1 MTLLILGQTSQPN
14 QVKKMRLSK
23 IKLAGFKSFV
33 DATTINFPSNLTGI
47 VGPNGCGKSNTID
60 AVRWVMGESSAKH
73 LRGASMDDVI
83 FNGSSARKPI
93 DMAAVELI
101 FDNSEGKLGGQYANY
116 AEISVKRQVS
126 RDGASKYSLNGT
138 RCRKRD
144 VADLFLGTGLG
155 PRSYAIIEQGMISRL
170 IEAKPEELRHFLE
183 EAAGISKYK
192 ERRRETETRIRHTRE
207 NLERLSDLREE
218 IGIQLA
224 KLQRQSRSAERYK
237 EFKQEERQLKA
248 EHLTLHWRELKAE
261 LDIRDKEIQA
271 TETSLQQVIAQQRA
285 AESEIESQR
294 QQSTQS
300 NEILNNVQAEYYRLG
315 ADISAKEQNIKHSQD
330 LLQRQQT
337 DLEQIQIALADAGHA
352 ILSDKQEVEEC
363 QQNLLSEQPKLEH
376 LKAQEVASTEHYS
389 TAEQA
394 KQKWQQTWDEIN
406 QRYSAAS
413 QTAQLERSRMEQLE
427 RHVQQLQ
434 QRLQKIDVEKQALRG
449 ENLQEQISDLNI
461 LLTKST
467 TEKEEHEQ
475 QLSEA
480 IANIKKTREQIVSKE
495 QQSADVRRSIHQKQG
510 SLSSMEALQ
519 EAALGKTDKAA
530 QQWLEKNGISNNA
543 RFAEQLSVSEGWEL
557 AVETVLGDTLE
568 AICVDNIEPFSSVF
582 DSLKDSNLSL
592 VESQRENTR
601 TEAASTNA
609 SAAVSSEWLL
619 AKVSSSVDT
628 SQFLFGIRCS
638 DNLDD
643 ALKVRSTLLNG
654 ESIITKNGIW
664 LGTNWIRIRRESDS
678 NSGVLAR
685 ESSIRELQHE
695 LIGHEAG
702 AEKISAELTGLR
714 GTLQTNEQQR
724 EEIQVV
730 LNSIHSRL
738 NEIKAQISARE
749 SRHQH
754 ITSRD
759 KDLAVE
765 LEETQNLIN
774 REESDIATA
783 TRNRNA
789 ALENAEK
796 MEADKK
802 VLQGER
808 DELQQQLQQHRT
820 RQQQH
825 QDQVHQLA
833 IRVEGLKTRLSGLQ
847 HNIQRMEQAQT
858 AQLQRK
864 QNLEALLS
872 QSLLPT
878 EQLESELKTLLE
890 QRLLSEE
897 ALAEARRK
905 VEAITQTLRTLE
917 QQRSEFEQS
926 SQSVRAKLEKCRLDS
941 QEIRVRSKTTLE
953 QLAETAFELEA
964 TLEKLAQLE
973 AETEPASSQQWE
985 TRLSIVATKISRLG
999 AINLAAID
1007 EYKEQLQRK
1016 EYLDAQDQDVTAA
1029 LEILEQAIAKID
1041 KETRS
1046 RFKETFDHVNSRIKD
1061 MFPRLFG
1068 GGTAFLE
1075 MTGDDL
1081 LSTGVTI
1088 MARPPGKRISNIHL
1102 MSGGEKALTAVA
1114 LVFAIFE
1121 LNPAPFCMLD
1131 EVDAPLDE
1139 ANVGRFCQLVKEMS
1153 NRVQFIF
1160 ITHNKTTM
1168 EMSEHLSGVTMRE
1181 SGVSRLV
1188 SVDVA
1193 EAATMAGVGA

>member
-1 MTLLILGQTSQPN
+1 
-14 QVKKMRLSK
+14 MRLSK

-33 DATTINFPSNLTGI
+33 DPTTINFPSNLTGI

-93 DMAAVELI
+93 DMASVELL

-126 RDGASKYSLNGT
+126 RDGQSKYSLNGT

-170 IEAKPEELRHFLE
+170 IEAKPEELRNFLE

-218 IGIQLA
+218 IDKQLSR
-224 KLQRQSRSAERYK
+224 LQRQSRSAEQYK
-237 EFKQEERQLKA
+237 ELKQHERELKA

-261 LDIRDKEIQA
+261 LDTRDQEIQRI
-271 TETSLQQVIAQQRA
+271 ETSLQQVIAEQRST
-285 AESEIESQR
+285 ETEIESDR
-294 QQSTQS
+294 QQGIES

-315 ADISAKEQNIKHSQD
+315 ADISAKEQNIKHQQD
-330 LLQRQQT
+330 LQQRQQT
-337 DLEQIQIALADAGHA
+337 DLEQIDIALADASQA
-352 ILSDKQEVEEC
+352 IESDKQSIEEF
-363 QQNLLSEQPKLEH
+363 QQNLLEEEPKLDC
-376 LKAQEVASTEHYS
+376 LKAQEQESSEQFQQ
-389 TAEQA
+389 AEQA
-394 KQKWQQTWDEIN
+394 MQNWQQVWDEIN
-406 QRYSAAS
+406 QRYSAES
-413 QTAQLERSRMEQLE
+413 QKAQVERSRMEQLE
-427 RHVQQLQ
+427 RNVEQQK

-449 ENLQEQISDLNI
+449 ENLEEQISDLNV

-467 TEKEEHEQ
+467 AEKEENEQ
-475 QLSEA
+475 QLTQA
-480 IANIKKTREQIVSKE
+480 IASIRSTREQIVTVE
-495 QQSADVRRSIHQKQG
+495 QQSTDVRRSIHQCQG

-530 QQWLEKNGISNNA
+530 QQWLEKSGINNNA
-543 RFAEQLSVSEGWEL
+543 RFAEQLDVQSGWEL

-568 AICVDNIEPFSSVF
+568 AICVDDIEQYSSALS
-582 DSLKDSNLSL
+582 SLQDSNISL
-592 VESQRENTR
+592 IETAKSDASVD
-601 TEAASTNA
+601 AAAQMLIN
-609 SAAVSSEWLL
+609 
-619 AKVSSSVDT
+619 KVSSAMGLG
-628 SQFLFGIRCS
+628 QLLHGIRCTE
-638 DNLDD
+638 NLDE
-643 ALKVRSTLLNG
+643 ALKERHALSHD
-654 ESIITKNGIW
+654 ESIITKDGIW
-664 LGTNWIRIRRESDS
+664 LGSNWLRVSRETDTNK
-678 NSGVLAR
+678 GVLAR
-685 ESSIRELQHE
+685 ESSIRELQQALTE
-695 LIGHEAG
+695 HEAK
-702 AEKISAELTGLR
+702 AEKVTAELSDLR
-714 GTLQTNEQQR
+714 DILQTSEQQR
-724 EEIQVV
+724 EEIQVS
-730 LNSIHSRL
+730 LNTIHSRL

-749 SRHQH
+749 SRHEH
-754 ITSRD
+754 ITSRG
-759 KDLAVE
+759 KDLDAE
-765 LEETQNLIN
+765 LEETQNLISSY
-774 REESDIATA
+774 ESDVDVATK
-783 TRNRNA
+783 NRNA

-796 MEADKK
+796 MEADRKE
-802 VLQGER
+802 LQGQR
-808 DELQQQLQQHRT
+808 DSLQQQLQQHQT
-820 RQQQH
+820 NLQQH
-825 QDQVHQLA
+825 REQAHQLA
-833 IRVEGLKTRLSGLQ
+833 IRVEGLTTRLSGLQ
-847 HNIQRMEQAQT
+847 HNIQRMEHAQT

-864 QNLEALLS
+864 QELEALLS
-872 QSLLPT
+872 QSSQPT
-878 EQLESELKTLLE
+878 EQLESELKSLLE

-897 ALAEARRK
+897 SLSEARRK
-905 VEAITQTLRTLE
+905 VESITQTLRTLE
-917 QQRSEFEQS
+917 QQRGEFEQR
-926 SQSVRAKLEKCRLDS
+926 SQNIRAQLEKLRLDS
-941 QEIRVRSKTTLE
+941 QETRVRSKTILE
-953 QLAETAFELEA
+953 QLAETGFELEA
-964 TLEKLAQLE
+964 VLETLSNQ
-973 AETEPASSQQWE
+973 ETDNEQASSKQWNGKLSVVAE
-985 TRLSIVATKISRLG
+985 KITRLG
-999 AINLAAID
+999 PINLAAID

-1016 EYLDAQDQDVTAA
+1016 EYLDGQDKDVTAA
-1029 LEILEQAIAKID
+1029 LDILEQAIAKID
-1041 KETRS
+1041 KETRT
-1046 RFKETFDHVNSRIKD
+1046 RFKDTFDHVNTRIKD

-1068 GGTAFLE
+1068 GGTAYLE

-1153 NRVQFIF
+1153 SRVQFIF

-1168 EMSEHLSGVTMRE
+1168 EISEHLSGVTMRE

>member
-1 MTLLILGQTSQPN
+1 
-14 QVKKMRLSK
+14 MRLSK

-33 DATTINFPSNLTGI
+33 DPTTINFPSNLTGI

-116 AEISVKRQVS
+116 AEISVKRQVT
-126 RDGASKYSLNGT
+126 RDGQSKYSLNGT

-170 IEAKPEELRHFLE
+170 IEAKPEELRNFLE

-218 IGIQLA
+218 IDKQLA
-224 KLQRQSRSAERYK
+224 RLQRQSRSAERYK
-237 EFKQEERQLKA
+237 ELKQEERELKA
-248 EHLTLHWRELKAE
+248 EHLTLHWRELKTE
-261 LDIRDKEIQA
+261 LDARDTEIQR
-271 TETSLQQVIAQQRA
+271 TETSLEQGIAEQRA
-285 AESEIESQR
+285 TESKIEFER
-294 QQSTQS
+294 QQSTES
-300 NEILNNVQAEYYRLG
+300 GEILNNVQAEYYRLG
-315 ADISAKEQNIKHSQD
+315 ADISAKEQNIKHQQD

-337 DLEQIQIALADAGHA
+337 DLEQIQLALTDASQA
-352 ILSDKQEVEEC
+352 IQSDKQEIEALQQSLVTEEP
-363 QQNLLSEQPKLEH
+363 ELEV
-376 LKAQEVASTEHYS
+376 LKAQEIESAEQFQL
-389 TAEQA
+389 AEQA
-394 KQKWQQTWDEIN
+394 MQSWQQTWDEIN
-406 QRYSAAS
+406 QRYSAES
-413 QTAQLERSRMEQLE
+413 QKAQLERSRMEQFE
-427 RHVQQLQ
+427 RHVEQLK

-449 ENLQEQISDLNI
+449 ENLEEQISDLNT
-461 LLTKST
+461 LLTKSSS
-467 TEKEEHEQ
+467 EKEEHEQ

-480 IANIKKTREQIVSKE
+480 IATIRNAREQIVSVE
-495 QQSADVRRSIHQKQG
+495 QRSADVRRSIHQNQG
-510 SLSSMEALQ
+510 SLSSLEALQ

-530 QQWLEKNGISNNA
+530 QQWLEKSGISNNA
-543 RFAEQLSVSEGWEL
+543 RFAEQLKVSDGWEL

-568 AICVDNIEPFSSVF
+568 AICVDNIEQFSSAF
-582 DSLKDSNLSL
+582 DSLENSNLSL
-592 VESQRENTR
+592 IESGPST
-601 TEAASTNA
+601 AAQAVTSSA
-609 SAAVSSEWLL
+609 EFLLSKVSAAVELN
-619 AKVSSSVDT
+619 
-628 SQFLFGIRCS
+628 QFLHGIRCTE
-638 DNLDD
+638 NLDD
-643 ALKVRSTLLNG
+643 ALKMRHALSSE
-654 ESIITKNGIW
+654 ESIITRDGIW
-664 LGTNWIRIRRESDS
+664 LGANWIRISRETDT
-678 NSGVLAR
+678 NTGVLAR
-685 ESSIRELQHE
+685 ESSIRELQQE
-695 LIGHEAG
+695 LTEHEATEAAVG
-702 AEKISAELTGLR
+702 AELTGLR
-714 GTLQTNEQQR
+714 DTLQTNEQQR
-724 EEIQVV
+724 EEIQVA
-730 LNSIHSRL
+730 LNTIHSRL
-738 NEIKAQISARE
+738 NEIKAQITARE
-749 SRHQH
+749 SRHEH
-754 ITSRD
+754 ITSRG
-759 KDLAVE
+759 KDLDAE
-765 LEETQNLIN
+765 LAETQQLISSD
-774 REESDIATA
+774 EEDIAAA

-796 MEADKK
+796 MEADRKA
-802 VLQGER
+802 LQGQR
-808 DELQQQLQQHRT
+808 DELQQQLQLHRT
-820 RQQQH
+820 NLQQQR
-825 QDQVHQLA
+825 DQAHQLA

-864 QNLEALLS
+864 QDLESLLS
-872 QSLLPT
+872 QSTQPT
-878 EQLESELKTLLE
+878 EQLEQELKALLE

-905 VEAITQTLRTLE
+905 VETITQTLRTLE
-917 QQRSEFEQS
+917 QQRGEFEQN
-926 SQSVRAKLEKCRLDS
+926 SQGVRSKLEQLRLDS
-941 QEIRVRSKTTLE
+941 QETRVRSKTTLE
-953 QLAETAFELEA
+953 QLTETGFELEP
-964 TLEKLAQLE
+964 TLEKLKQQE
-973 AETEPASSQQWE
+973 SETQQQASSKQWE
-985 TRLSIVATKISRLG
+985 SRLSEVAIKISRLG
-999 AINLAAID
+999 PINLAAIE

-1016 EYLDAQDQDVTAA
+1016 EYLDGQDKDVTAA

-1041 KETRS
+1041 KETRT
-1046 RFKETFDHVNSRIKD
+1046 RFKDTFDHVNSRIKD

-1081 LSTGVTI
+1081 LNTGVAI

-1153 NRVQFIF
+1153 AQVQFIF

-1168 EMSEHLSGVTMRE
+1168 EISEHLSGVTMRE

>member
-1 MTLLILGQTSQPN
+1 
-14 QVKKMRLSK
+14 MRLSK

-33 DATTINFPSNLTGI
+33 DPTTINFPSNLTGI

-83 FNGSSARKPI
+83 FNGSSSRKPI
-93 DMAAVELI
+93 DMASVELL

-116 AEISVKRQVS
+116 AEISVKRQVA
-126 RDGASKYSLNGT
+126 RDGQSKYSLNGT

-170 IEAKPEELRHFLE
+170 IEAKPEELRNFLE

-218 IGIQLA
+218 IDKQLA
-224 KLQRQSRSAERYK
+224 RLQRQSRSAERYK
-237 EFKQEERQLKA
+237 ELKHEERELKA

-261 LDIRDKEIQA
+261 LDTRDKEIQSI
-271 TETSLQQVIAQQRA
+271 ETSLEQVIAEQRA
-285 AESEIESQR
+285 TESKIESHR
-294 QQSTQS
+294 QESTES
-300 NEILNNVQAEYYRLG
+300 NEILNKVQAEYYRLG
-315 ADISAKEQNIKHSQD
+315 ADISAKEQNIKHQQD
-330 LLQRQQT
+330 LQQRQQT
-337 DLEQIQIALADAGHA
+337 DLEQIEIALADTSQA
-352 ILSDKQEVEEC
+352 IQSDKQSIEEF
-363 QQNLLSEQPKLEH
+363 QQNLLEEEPKLVN
-376 LKAQEVASTEHYS
+376 LKAQEQDSTEQFQQ
-389 TAEQA
+389 AEQA
-394 KQKWQQTWDEIN
+394 MQNWQQVWDEIN
-406 QRYSAAS
+406 QRYSAES
-413 QTAQLERSRMEQLE
+413 QKAQLERSKMEQLE
-427 RHVQQLQ
+427 RSVVHQK

-449 ENLQEQISDLNI
+449 ENLEEQISDLKT
-461 LLTKST
+461 LLSKSM

-475 QLSEA
+475 QLTQA
-480 IANIKKTREQIVSKE
+480 ITTIKSTRENIVTVE
-495 QQSADVRRSIHQKQG
+495 QQSADARRSIHQCQG

-530 QQWLEKNGISNNA
+530 QQWLEKSGINKNA
-543 RFAEQLSVSEGWEL
+543 RFAEQLDVKNGWEL
-557 AVETVLGDTLE
+557 AVETILGDTLE
-568 AICVDNIEPFSSVF
+568 AICVDDIDQHASA
-582 DSLKDSNLSL
+582 LHLLQDSNIALIETSK
-592 VESQRENTR
+592 SN
-601 TEAASTNA
+601 ASTDA
-609 SAAVSSEWLL
+609 SAQMLINHVSSTIELG
-619 AKVSSSVDT
+619 
-628 SQFLFGIRCS
+628 QFLHGIRCTET
-638 DNLDD
+638 LDE
-643 ALKVRSTLLNG
+643 ALKMRHSLSQE
-654 ESIITKNGIW
+654 ESIITKDGIW
-664 LGTNWIRIRRESDS
+664 LGSNWLRVSRETDTNK
-678 NSGVLAR
+678 GVLAR
-685 ESSIRELQHE
+685 ENSIRELQQALIEHE
-695 LIGHEAG
+695 TK
-702 AEKISAELTGLR
+702 AEKVTVELTELR
-714 GTLQTNEQQR
+714 DALQLNEQQR
-724 EEIQVV
+724 EEIQVL
-730 LNSIHSRL
+730 LNTIHSRL
-738 NEIKAQISARE
+738 NEIKAQITARE
-749 SRHQH
+749 SRHEH
-754 ITSRD
+754 IVNRG
-759 KDLAVE
+759 KDLDVE
-765 LEETQNLIN
+765 LADTQNLIA
-774 REESDIATA
+774 RDEADIATA
-783 TRNRNA
+783 TKNRNA

-796 MEADKK
+796 MEMERKE
-802 VLQGER
+802 LQGQR
-808 DELQQQLQQHRT
+808 DNLQQQLQQHRT
-820 RQQQH
+820 NLQQH
-825 QDQVHQLA
+825 REQAHQLA
-833 IRVEGLKTRLSGLQ
+833 IRVEGLTTRLSGLQ
-847 HNIQRMEQAQT
+847 HNTQRMEQAQT

-864 QNLEALLS
+864 QELETLLS
-872 QSLLPT
+872 QSTQPT
-878 EQLESELKTLLE
+878 EQLETELKALLE
-890 QRLLSEE
+890 QRLISEE
-897 ALAEARRK
+897 ALSEARRK
-905 VEAITQTLRTLE
+905 VETITQLLRTLE
-917 QQRSEFEQS
+917 QQRGEFEQR
-926 SQSVRAKLEKCRLDS
+926 SQNVRAQLEKLRLDS
-941 QEIRVRSKTTLE
+941 QETRVRSKTILE
-953 QLAETAFELEA
+953 QLAETEFELEA
-964 TLEKLAQLE
+964 VLEKLSQQ
-973 AETEPASSQQWE
+973 ETEDALASSKQWE
-985 TRLSIVATKISRLG
+985 TKLADVATKITRLG
-999 AINLAAID
+999 PINLAAIE

-1016 EYLDAQDQDVTAA
+1016 EYLDGQDKDVTAA

-1153 NRVQFIF
+1153 SRVQFIF

-1168 EMSEHLSGVTMRE
+1168 EISEHLSGVTMRE